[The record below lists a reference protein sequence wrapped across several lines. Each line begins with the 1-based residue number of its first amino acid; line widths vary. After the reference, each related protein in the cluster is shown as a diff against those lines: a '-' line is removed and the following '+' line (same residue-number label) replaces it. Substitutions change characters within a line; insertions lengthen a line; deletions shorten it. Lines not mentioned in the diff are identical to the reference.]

1 MIKIL
6 ALEKLDPDEIP
17 VIAHKREGIFNQEQ
31 METIVGNFKNAITPP
46 IHIQQPVLPNIVKHP
61 SNVTINMG
69 DFNLPNVRNGEE
81 FAAYLKQNFALL
93 MKQEIS
99 KAFK

>member
-1 MIKIL
+1 
-6 ALEKLDPDEIP
+6 
-17 VIAHKREGIFNQEQ
+17 
-31 METIVGNFKNAITPP
+31 METIAGNFKTALFSPTVKTVGTPT
-46 IHIQQPVLPNIVKHP
+46 IVKQP
-61 SNVTINMG
+61 TNINIEMG
-69 DFNLPNVRNGEE
+69 DFNLPNVKNGEE